1 MSAFDAIERADAHG
15 RIAEYWRERAD
26 AAEAER
32 DEWKTA
38 AEYEQA
44 KKLEYQREAN
54 AAEDEAARLRA
65 LLEEARPY
73 VFHLS
78 RCPRFAPDVIPEDPC
93 TCGGRELAIRLARLG
108 ES

>member
-44 KKLEYQREAN
+44 KKLVYQREAN
-54 AAEDEAARLRA
+54 AAEAEVARLRA
-65 LLEEARPY
+65 LLEEAANVFRAALDATPY
-73 VFHLS
+73 WEHDARKFLE
-78 RCPRFAPDVIPEDPC
+78 F
-93 TCGGRELAIRLARLG
+93 LARLG